1 MDNVELKDDHSIYNF
16 FYQHPGLL
24 LAIVTAIATGFSF
37 FSDYLYQNIELH
49 YLEYWGYSTN
59 HFHFSISNSS
69 LFVVGVF
76 LFLLYLI
83 VFSFYTSS
91 LTVLHNN
98 FFHIRRWDHRLRLL
112 RKKLDE
118 LKIQRHGKKEKA
130 VDKEYDEIAEDISN
144 LQKESCKL
152 KCSTI
157 FSFFFWFLVSLFLI
171 WLLFSFYLSIIAFA
185 MSQVLLSYLVLL
197 AILAAFLFIV
207 LLMSIIINLPTY
219 RAIKRESL
227 KEKTDDEK
235 AETHEYKMRR
245 FWDFKIYEFFSN
257 RKILLN
263 TVPLFVSITVLL
275 FSMMLGIDRSYPN
288 QKTFQVYSQQDKDYV
303 IIYKDTD
310 NYYLNEAWI
319 EGNAIKISGQSHIV
333 IQSDEIVFVSRKFQS
348 VEKEM
353 EYKDEL

>member
-171 WLLFSFYLSIIAFA
+171 WLLFSFYLSNYIVIYIFLNVNTFFNFFYIFLHFFYFGNYFRKIPKISSGKNTHPIIIASDKIPHIIRA
-185 MSQVLLSYLVLL
+185 VNPLL
-197 AILAAFLFIV
+197 ALSFLFFFDIV
-207 LLMSIIINLPTY
+207 SPLSFITFYFNIN
-219 RAIKRESL
+219 
-227 KEKTDDEK
+227 
-235 AETHEYKMRR
+235 
-245 FWDFKIYEFFSN
+245 KIFTN
-257 RKILLN
+257 IRVK
-263 TVPLFVSITVLL
+263 LF
-275 FSMMLGIDRSYPN
+275 N
-288 QKTFQVYSQQDKDYV
+288 
-303 IIYKDTD
+303 
-310 NYYLNEAWI
+310 
-319 EGNAIKISGQSHIV
+319 
-333 IQSDEIVFVSRKFQS
+333 
-348 VEKEM
+348 
-353 EYKDEL
+353 